1 MKLEEK
7 LLLFSEIPSTS
18 TRKNRTLGNKNSYL
32 YSVPKYDIPASSH
45 AMIQDLSQKEQYFKK
60 VFRYRKIFSAH

>member
-7 LLLFSEIPSTS
+7 LVCFLKFPRPVLVKIAHL
-18 TRKNRTLGNKNSYL
+18 RNKNSYL

-45 AMIQDLSQKEQYFKK
+45 AMIQELSQKEQYF
-60 VFRYRKIFSAH
+60 